1 MLQTLQSIITDTN
14 EWEEVQRLIDTVIS
28 NGDSELA
35 PGVLQPPKGSTY
47 FYIREAYGDS
57 VEPPMH
63 TTDSPSER
71 LTGIAES
78 HYFTRSPD
86 LHRRA
91 RVSRVGAMHDTLLS
105 SEEFSLSDHS
115 EARL

>member
-1 MLQTLQSIITDTN
+1 M
-14 EWEEVQRLIDTVIS
+14 
-28 NGDSELA
+28 
-35 PGVLQPPKGSTY
+35 
-47 FYIREAYGDS
+47 
-57 VEPPMH
+57 
-63 TTDSPSER
+63 DSPLER

-115 EARL
+115 EARLYQITLITPAITHQGGDDYRTSS